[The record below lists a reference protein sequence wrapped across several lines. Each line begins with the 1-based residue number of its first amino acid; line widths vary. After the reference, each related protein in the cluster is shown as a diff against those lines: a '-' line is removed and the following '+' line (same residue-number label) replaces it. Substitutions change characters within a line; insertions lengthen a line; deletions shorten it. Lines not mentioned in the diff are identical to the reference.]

1 MQAILFGFGT
11 LLSPPL
17 AASPA
22 LASAASPLGLRF
34 RLFRPLFPV
43 GRDMSLKYP
52 SGGVFELED
61 ILSAILRRVWPF
73 SKPYWLFPLDLPR
86 RKPKDVDFVAE
97 RASANLAATTPHLVD
112 LSNRVATLGQKGLD
126 QFDPD
131 LSHWSIYDTSDVE

>member
-73 SKPYWLFPLDLPR
+73 SNPYWLFPLDLPR
-86 RKPKDVDFVAE
+86 RKPKDVD
-97 RASANLAATTPHLVD
+97 LL
-112 LSNRVATLGQKGLD
+112 
-126 QFDPD
+126 
-131 LSHWSIYDTSDVE
+131 